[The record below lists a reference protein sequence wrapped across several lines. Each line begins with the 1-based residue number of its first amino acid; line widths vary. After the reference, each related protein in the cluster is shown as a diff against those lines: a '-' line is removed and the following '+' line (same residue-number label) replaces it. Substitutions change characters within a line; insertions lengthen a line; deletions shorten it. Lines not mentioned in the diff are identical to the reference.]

1 MIVYKDNI
9 LEKWME
15 KLVHIVDSLWERKP
29 IHNYYVP
36 LNRLAGC
43 VIALIFSGLLGFGI
57 NDLYIESHF
66 TVEFET
72 A

>member
-29 IHNYYVP
+29 IDNDYVP